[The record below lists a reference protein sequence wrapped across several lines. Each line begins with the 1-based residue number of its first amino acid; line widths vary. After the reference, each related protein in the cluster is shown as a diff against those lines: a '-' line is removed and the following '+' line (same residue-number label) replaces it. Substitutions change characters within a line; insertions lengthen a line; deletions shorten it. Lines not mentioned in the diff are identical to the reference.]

1 MNLADLDTREK
12 HILGAFIRLML
23 RSDGRFSEEEE
34 EQVNRIGEPLGG
46 AEQIWHLISESAQ
59 AVPDEAQAR
68 PQVKEVTRPEAQT
81 IILQIL
87 EQIAGADGV
96 ESAEAELLD
105 WLRQQRA

>member
-23 RSDGRFSEEEE
+23 RSDGRFSEQEE

-59 AVPDEAQAR
+59 AFPDEGQAR
-68 PQVKEVTRPEAQT
+68 QQVLDVSRAEARS
-81 IILQIL
+81 IILGIL
-87 EQIAGADGV
+87 EQVAGADGV

-105 WLRQQRA
+105 WLRQQWA